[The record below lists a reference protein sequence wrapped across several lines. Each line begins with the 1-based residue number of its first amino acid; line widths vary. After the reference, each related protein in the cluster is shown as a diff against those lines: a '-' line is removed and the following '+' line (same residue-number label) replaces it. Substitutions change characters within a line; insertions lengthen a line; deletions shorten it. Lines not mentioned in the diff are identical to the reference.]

1 MHPFDIRD
9 ERDQDAAAIEAV
21 TRAAFGTV
29 AYSSG
34 TEQFIVRALREAGCL
49 SVSLVATE
57 DGVVVGHAGASP
69 VEISGGA
76 AGWHGM
82 GPVSVAP
89 GHQGRG
95 IGTRLVVHVLDA
107 LRTAGSAPA
116 AWSSAS
122 RPSTGASG
130 SARCPDWCCRTSRRS
145 TSRPCPSATTCQPA
159 PSPTTRRSR
168 PQAECP
174 GAVGRGAMPVAAR
187 MAGSRLKP
195 LLRGAAGGGGWVGER
210 ARVLDQ
216 GEEQLAGFL
225 GEDLVGRV
233 LEPLEVL
240 VGGLHRV
247 EPLARDG

>member
-69 VEISGGA
+69 VGISGGA
-76 AGWHGM
+76 AGWHGL

-107 LRTAGSAPA
+107 LRTAGSA
-116 AWSSAS
+116 
-122 RPSTGASG
+122 G
-130 SARCPDWCCRTSRRS
+130 C
-145 TSRPCPSATTCQPA
+145 
-159 PSPTTRRSR
+159 
-168 PQAECP
+168 
-174 GAVGRGAMPVAAR
+174 VV
-187 MAGSRLKP
+187 
-195 LLRGAAGGGGWVGER
+195 
-210 ARVLDQ
+210 
-216 GEEQLAGFL
+216 L
-225 GEDLVGRV
+225 GEPSFYGRFGFRTVPGLVLPGVPAEYFQALPFGHDLPAGTVAY
-233 LEPLEVL
+233 
-240 VGGLHRV
+240 
-247 EPLARDG
+247 LAAFEATG